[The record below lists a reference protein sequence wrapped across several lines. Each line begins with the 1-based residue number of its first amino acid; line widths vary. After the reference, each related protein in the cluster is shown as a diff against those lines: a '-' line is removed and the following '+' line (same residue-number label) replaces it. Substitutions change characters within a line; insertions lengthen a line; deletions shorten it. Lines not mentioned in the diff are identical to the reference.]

1 MHKEKW
7 DKITDLL
14 ADFVERDVALTDCFC
29 KVFSIRTAALDVV
42 LNKPNVFCQNL
53 LHYF

>member
-42 LNKPNVFCQNL
+42 LNKPNVFYQNFL
-53 LHYF
+53 LYF